1 MHIALSQDWVSRLVP
16 APTCFYLSFMS
27 VTILTMRTCMQ
38 EVISCYMY
46 DRFTHGPSVVHSPPH
61 RQSCTQAQS
70 AFISRANACT
80 RTMYGPTTTQ
90 TMPSNVY
97 SPLTRRMG
105 FQHEQTR
112 GGKAWYPTR
121 SLVHTL
127 YSPHGE
133 IRAKDI
139 WYALGALM
147 GRPTGRPFCAGKMQN
162 SFLFYFI
169 RLCTPICTIN
179 LMFVGNTL

>member
-38 EVISCYMY
+38 EVISCNMY
-46 DRFTHGPSVVHSPPH
+46 DPFTHGPSVVHSPPH

-90 TMPSNVY
+90 TMPSTVY
-97 SPLTRRMG
+97 WPLARRIG

-121 SLVHTL
+121 SLVHTHCTL
-127 YSPHGE
+127 HMGRSGQKISDTRWVHWWAGRQGIHSVPE
-133 IRAKDI
+133 KCRIPFFFI
-139 WYALGALM
+139 SFTSVLLYAL
-147 GRPTGRPFCAGKMQN
+147 
-162 SFLFYFI
+162 
-169 RLCTPICTIN
+169 
-179 LMFVGNTL
+179 

>member
-1 MHIALSQDWVSRLVP
+1 MLKPLYCSSTHEMGSHRTGVSESSFMHIALSQDWVSRLVP

-46 DRFTHGPSVVHSPPH
+46 DRFTHGPPVVHSPPH

-90 TMPSNVY
+90 TMPSTVY
-97 SPLTRRMG
+97 WPLARRIG

-112 GGKAWYPTR
+112 GGKA
-121 SLVHTL
+121 
-127 YSPHGE
+127 
-133 IRAKDI
+133 
-139 WYALGALM
+139 
-147 GRPTGRPFCAGKMQN
+147 
-162 SFLFYFI
+162 
-169 RLCTPICTIN
+169 
-179 LMFVGNTL
+179 